1 MVTRFHLSAE
11 YRGWFI
17 GAELCMK
24 VKYVCMLVIYFLM
37 NKESKVWKEQSKRS
51 FILNK
56 SGMSASR
63 SYGIEGWLSKG
74 FTRRTT
80 GEAAERSLS
89 YLAFLF
95 LLWLVRQ
102 LLSIVA
108 SLFGSLHKGSSFDF
122 RLQLPSLPPSHVWL
136 KKTELGKKAGGTRFP
151 NLLRPGIIKLVSVQA
166 HALKAGPV
174 NDEIGSACPENRN
187 DEQRRNATS
196 PGTEVTWH
204 VVIAVSLVTRGDS
217 YSLLLSFL
225 SIGHWRQVELS
236 QKQLRR
242 RR

>member
-80 GEAAERSLS
+80 GGCWALS
-89 YLAFLF
+89 FLPSF
-95 LLWLVRQ
+95 PISSVVVRQ